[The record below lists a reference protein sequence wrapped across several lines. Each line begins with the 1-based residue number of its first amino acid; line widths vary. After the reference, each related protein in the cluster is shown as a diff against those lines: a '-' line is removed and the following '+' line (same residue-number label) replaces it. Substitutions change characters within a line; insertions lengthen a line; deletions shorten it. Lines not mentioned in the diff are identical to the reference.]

1 MDLKTAVQTQAALK
15 VFGKAGEAINA
26 IDKADGKVDRSLID
40 RANAVKIPLL
50 RLIITTPRYAETAR
64 HTLIAIN
71 EAVKFA
77 EGDSTAKQR
86 YLDACQRANAL
97 NYQLKREVSD

>member
-15 VFGKAGEAINA
+15 VFENAGTVINA
-26 IDKADGKVDRSLID
+26 IDKKNGKVDRSIIE

-50 RLIITTPRYAETAR
+50 RLIITAPSHAATAR
-64 HTLIAIN
+64 HTLEAVN
-71 EAVKFA
+71 EAVNFA
-77 EGDSTAKQR
+77 EGDETAKQR
-86 YLDACQRANAL
+86 YLDACERANAL